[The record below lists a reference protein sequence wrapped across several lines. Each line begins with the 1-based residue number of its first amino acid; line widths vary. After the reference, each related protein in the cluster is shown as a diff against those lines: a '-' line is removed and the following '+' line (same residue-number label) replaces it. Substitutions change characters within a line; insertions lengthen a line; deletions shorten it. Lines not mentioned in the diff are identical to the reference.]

1 MIDLRENPFVV
12 LGVTPRSTK
21 ADVNEAFEDAL
32 LDAHDINDERRLNLA
47 RQALFAPN
55 ERVIAELGYLL
66 ELRPAEARKA
76 LTSKAYEQWLK
87 VAESTHGIARANS
100 LVEAIGRCEHIDAC
114 RELTLNL
121 LDCWSDITP
130 HEIWLQINEARSI
143 SDFGSVAEADVGRG
157 LDRLRYA
164 HAEKVIGQLDGNA
177 DLPAEFTDLLESEII
192 PNDRVGEKFATA
204 LAASYAQHT
213 SGALASA
220 ADRSLDSLQDFVRS
234 GSEQAFSKFER
245 ELSDWDRLAQPLQ
258 LASQTKGA
266 DELHSQEL
274 YEKVRSYSLALANE
288 EARHADAA
296 RITRLA
302 ESIFAELPSA
312 QNQLREDSATL
323 DEILEHSAKAKALA
337 PLADAVAEAREDLFW
352 TSQHLTKHGFV
363 TSAPDPIGR
372 IRKSFD
378 GLLTPDLPIE
388 LRDDGARILRG
399 LAVEL
404 FNERQDILNAKSL
417 TAFLASDG
425 RWFSHE
431 VNAQIAADDRE
442 LAKNLGMQHLQSAM
456 KGGEWKRAK
465 EICSELL
472 ALASGAEVSDLRN
485 ISQVIEEKIRSRRT
499 SQFVWGGIAAL
510 VIGYLAFSDNEPSGY
525 DPEYSYDSM
534 SDSAE
539 MPADS
544 AVAAPS
550 LPSAATDIPA
560 DVQEE
565 VAPSYGGGTLSLPQ
579 LRYCIRQ
586 GERLDAARSMVD
598 SFQQQSKFNAAV
610 TDYNTRCGS
619 FQYDHRDMATVRS
632 EIDQVRDQLNTDAAA
647 IVGPG
652 DATPSYRQPTY
663 PGIGTGND
671 GTSNGYNFDT
681 DSSESDDSADPLN
694 PYGEA
699 DGY

>member
-1 MIDLRENPFVV
+1 
-12 LGVTPRSTK
+12 
-21 ADVNEAFEDAL
+21 
-32 LDAHDINDERRLNLA
+32 
-47 RQALFAPN
+47 
-55 ERVIAELGYLL
+55 
-66 ELRPAEARKA
+66 
-76 LTSKAYEQWLK
+76 
-87 VAESTHGIARANS
+87 
-100 LVEAIGRCEHIDAC
+100 
-114 RELTLNL
+114 
-121 LDCWSDITP
+121 
-130 HEIWLQINEARSI
+130 
-143 SDFGSVAEADVGRG
+143 
-157 LDRLRYA
+157 
-164 HAEKVIGQLDGNA
+164 
-177 DLPAEFTDLLESEII
+177 
-192 PNDRVGEKFATA
+192 
-204 LAASYAQHT
+204 
-213 SGALASA
+213 
-220 ADRSLDSLQDFVRS
+220 
-234 GSEQAFSKFER
+234 
-245 ELSDWDRLAQPLQ
+245 
-258 LASQTKGA
+258 
-266 DELHSQEL
+266 
-274 YEKVRSYSLALANE
+274 
-288 EARHADAA
+288 
-296 RITRLA
+296 
-302 ESIFAELPSA
+302 
-312 QNQLREDSATL
+312 
-323 DEILEHSAKAKALA
+323 
-337 PLADAVAEAREDLFW
+337 
-352 TSQHLTKHGFV
+352 LTKHGFV
-363 TSAPDPIGR
+363 SSAPDPIGR

-472 ALASGAEVSDLRN
+472 ALASGTEVSDLQN

-534 SDSAE
+534 SDSVE

-550 LPSAATDIPA
+550 LPSATTDIPA
-560 DVQEE
+560 DVQQE

-598 SFQQQSKFNAAV
+598 SFQQQSNFNAAV

-647 IVGPG
+647 IVGPS

-671 GTSNGYNFDT
+671 TSNGYNFGT
-681 DSSESDDSADPLN
+681 DSSESDESADPLN

>member
-1 MIDLRENPFVV
+1 MFDLRENPFVV

-32 LDAHDINDERRLNLA
+32 LDAHDVNEERRLNLA
-47 RQALFAPN
+47 RQALFTPN
-55 ERVIAELGYLL
+55 ERVTAELGYLL

-76 LTSKAYEQWLK
+76 LALKAFEQWFE
-87 VAESTHGIARANS
+87 VAESTQGVAKANS
-100 LVEAIGRCEHIDAC
+100 LIEAMGRCKDTAAC
-114 RELTLNL
+114 RSLTMNL
-121 LDCWSDITP
+121 LDCWSGITP
-130 HEIWLQINEARSI
+130 HDIWLQINEARSI
-143 SDFGSVAEADVGRG
+143 SDFGSISETDVGRG
-157 LDRLRYA
+157 LDRLRHA
-164 HAEKVIGQLDGNA
+164 HAEKTIGLLDGNS
-177 DLPAEFTDLLESEII
+177 DLPAVFTDLLESEII
-192 PNDRVGEKFATA
+192 PTDRVGEKFATA
-204 LAASYAQHT
+204 LVASYAQHT
-213 SGALASA
+213 SGALANA
-220 ADRSLDSLQDFVRS
+220 ADRSLESLQDFVRS
-234 GSEQAFSKFER
+234 GSEKAFSDFEN

-274 YEKVRSYSLALANE
+274 YAKVRSHSLALANE

-312 QNQLREDSATL
+312 QTQLREDSETL
-323 DEILEHSAKAKALA
+323 DDILEHSAKAKVLA
-337 PLADAVAEAREDLFW
+337 PLADAVAEARDDLFW

-425 RWFSHE
+425 RWFSQE

-472 ALASGAEVSDLRN
+472 ALASGSEVADLQN
-485 ISQVIEEKIRSRRT
+485 INQIIEEKIRSRRT
-499 SQFVWGGIAAL
+499 SQFVWVGIAAL
-510 VIGYLAFSDNEPSGY
+510 VIGFLVFSDDKPSSY
-525 DPEYSYDSM
+525 DPDYSYEPM
-534 SDSAE
+534 SDSVE

-544 AVAAPS
+544 EVAAPS
-550 LPSAATDIPA
+550 LPTDISA
-560 DVQEE
+560 DKQEE
-565 VAPSYGGGTLSLPQ
+565 SAPSYGGGTLSLPQ

-598 SFQQQSKFNAAV
+598 SFQQQSNFNAAV
-610 TDYNTRCGS
+610 TDYNSRCGS

-652 DATPSYRQPTY
+652 DATSSYRQPTY
-663 PGIGTGND
+663 PGIGAGND
-671 GTSNGYNFDT
+671 DTSDGNDFG
-681 DSSESDDSADPLN
+681 SESNADDETADPLN